1 MTVSAKKSFILRILP
16 PPAVFSLFA
25 ILHVIFGFSED
36 MTIPVPLGLISL
48 ILLAAGGVLAATSL
62 YLFTAEGISPL
73 PWKTNDTVLFTGG
86 VYRLS
91 RNPMY
96 LSLMLGLA
104 GIGITFCPLLLLMT
118 LPMLFHFLSLVTERE
133 ETVNGIIF
141 GEKFSEYCSRTRR
154 WL

>member
-1 MTVSAKKSFILRILP
+1 
-16 PPAVFSLFA
+16 
-25 ILHVIFGFSED
+25 

-62 YLFTAEGISPL
+62 YLFSAEGISPL

-118 LPMLFHFLSLVTERE
+118 LPMLFHFLSLITERE

-141 GEKFSEYCSRTRR
+141 GEKFSEYCNRTRR